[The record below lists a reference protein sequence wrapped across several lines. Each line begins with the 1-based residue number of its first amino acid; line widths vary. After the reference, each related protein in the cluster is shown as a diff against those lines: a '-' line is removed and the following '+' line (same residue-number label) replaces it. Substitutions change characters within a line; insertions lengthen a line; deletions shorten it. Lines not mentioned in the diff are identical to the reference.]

1 VGCRPFGNDGND
13 LKRSNEVADKF
24 PCSRLLKVVYPEVK
38 LIRREL
44 FFRKV
49 VFSVKFI

>member
-1 VGCRPFGNDGND
+1 MGCRPFGNDMKWNT
-13 LKRSNEVADKF
+13 KVAGMF
-24 PCSRLLKVVYPEVK
+24 PFSRLLKVVCPEVK

-49 VFSVKFI
+49 VFSMEFL